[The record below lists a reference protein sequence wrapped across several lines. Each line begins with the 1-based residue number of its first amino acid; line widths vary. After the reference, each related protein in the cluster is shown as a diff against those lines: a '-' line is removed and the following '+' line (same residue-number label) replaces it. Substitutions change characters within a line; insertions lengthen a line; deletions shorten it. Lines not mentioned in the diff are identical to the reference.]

1 MFLFFLSLR
10 PLFSLLPS
18 KAEYQKRRDY
28 VVQRLNAMPGVTCPT
43 PAGAFYAFPD
53 TTGTGMS
60 CEDLSTALLNEAGVA
75 VLPGTDFGEGG
86 AGHIRISY
94 VRNMEVLKEGMDRIE
109 AYLAKK

>member
-1 MFLFFLSLR
+1 
-10 PLFSLLPS
+10 
-18 KAEYQKRRDY
+18 
-28 VVQRLNAMPGVTCPT
+28 
-43 PAGAFYAFPD
+43 
-53 TTGTGMS
+53 MS